1 LCSEIRFFAKPENV
15 TANCKITTK
24 EYQNIIHP
32 LIQTK
37 LEVLA
42 VKNIDNSNFCVIYKN
57 FRTVIME
64 VFDQN
69 FKSIQISKL
78 GITDDNQVGG
88 YFIFNNNL
96 VQLKFSN
103 GNAYLLCFE
112 LSKVN

>member
-1 LCSEIRFFAKPENV
+1 
-15 TANCKITTK
+15 
-24 EYQNIIHP
+24 
-32 LIQTK
+32 
-37 LEVLA
+37 
-42 VKNIDNSNFCVIYKN
+42 
-57 FRTVIME
+57 ME